1 MKEIKMPG
9 FNGQPIHCYL
19 WDEVENPKAVAQIS
33 HGMCEHAGRYDEMAR
48 RLNAAGYIVFAD
60 DHRAHGK
67 TETDENRGNHKGD
80 IFDRTL
86 RDLICF
92 NKILSIKYELPT
104 VFVGHSYGSFLGQ
117 AFLESDTRA
126 CAVALTGTAYMNGK
140 QAGLGLLWPLEL
152 FAKDW
157 RPSFVNKATNLL
169 FSPKYKGDH
178 GPAQWVMSDLERRKE
193 YEEDPLADIPVSINF
208 DWSMLKSFGRLY
220 TPKNLAKIK
229 KDMPVAIFSGE
240 DDPIG
245 GHKSRDAVKLA
256 RVYEDHGLR
265 DVSLHVYPKARHELF
280 NEYCREDFYQDLID
294 FFDKALEK
302 REKTLA
308 PAAPQEDADD

>member
-9 FNGQPIHCYL
+9 FNGQPIHSYL

-67 TETDENRGNHKGD
+67 TETDENRGRHKGD

-92 NKILSIKYELPT
+92 NQILSIKYRLPT

-117 AFLESDTRA
+117 AFLESSTKA

-157 RPSFVNKATNLL
+157 RPSFVNK
-169 FSPKYKGDH
+169 FSDR
-178 GPAQWVMSDLERRKE
+178 LRR
-193 YEEDPLADIPVSINF
+193 D
-208 DWSMLKSFGRLY
+208 GRLHACGLCG
-220 TPKNLAKIK
+220 KLI
-229 KDMPVAIFSGE
+229 VSCVR
-240 DDPIG
+240 
-245 GHKSRDAVKLA
+245 SR
-256 RVYEDHGLR
+256 E
-265 DVSLHVYPKARHELF
+265 
-280 NEYCREDFYQDLID
+280 
-294 FFDKALEK
+294 
-302 REKTLA
+302 
-308 PAAPQEDADD
+308 